1 MLQHQYP
8 QTKLGE
14 ILTALQS
21 SSRIGLLRAIY
32 QLKNQPFPESPPILM
47 FISTSLKVGKKGKQ
61 TEKLTAKGMG
71 SWKGSVVKRRSSYVV
86 VQLKKKIS

>member
-1 MLQHQYP
+1 
-8 QTKLGE
+8 
-14 ILTALQS
+14 
-21 SSRIGLLRAIY
+21 
-32 QLKNQPFPESPPILM
+32 M
-47 FISTSLKVGKKGKQ
+47 FISTSPQEGKKGKQ